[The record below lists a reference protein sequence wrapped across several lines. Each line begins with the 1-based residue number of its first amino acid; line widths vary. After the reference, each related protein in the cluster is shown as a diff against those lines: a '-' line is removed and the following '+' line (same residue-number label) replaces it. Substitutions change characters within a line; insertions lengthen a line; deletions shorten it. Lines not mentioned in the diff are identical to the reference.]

1 MKPLCEAKNIEKD
14 FLLPHGQLLH
24 VLDKVNIEVYPE
36 EVVAVI
42 GPSGCGKSTFLRILA
57 GLEPPTQGE
66 IFYNGELQKG
76 LLPSSSFVF
85 QSFAL
90 YPWMTVKENVEVVLK
105 AMGQENR
112 EKEVKETIAMVGLSG
127 FEQAYPREISGG
139 MKQRVGL
146 ARALVRNPKIL
157 LMDEPFSAV
166 DAFTAEGLRSEV
178 LNIWAQKGKSLSS
191 ILLISHDIEEV
202 VYMADRIIVLKPNPG
217 HVHSVIENKMARPRD
232 HHSPEFLNLV
242 DKLHG
247 TYAAAVEQKQELT
260 PLVQITTP
268 LLPVSSDEIIGLLGY
283 IRRNGGEEELYRIG
297 ADSNQ
302 HFDRVVLVAQA
313 SELLNFLE
321 IHHKSVKL
329 TETGKSYLSAKD
341 PQRRF
346 LWKEQLLTIP
356 LFAKV
361 CEKMKS
367 MPDHSIDRNQLLSFL
382 TKELPQEDSGTQIK
396 VLTRWARYG
405 NLFTYHRK
413 NQAYSLSS
421 KAEKGGS

>member
-1 MKPLCEAKNIEKD
+1 MKPLCEAKNIEKI
-14 FLLPHGQLLH
+14 FLLPHGQTLH
-24 VLDKVNIEVYPE
+24 VLDKVNIEVYPN
-36 EVVAVI
+36 EVVAII

-57 GLEPPTQGE
+57 GLEPPTRGE
-66 IFYNGELQKG
+66 IFYNGELQRD
-76 LLPSSSFVF
+76 LLPSSAIVF

-105 AMGQENR
+105 AMGIENT
-112 EKEVKETIAMVGLSG
+112 EKEVKETLAMVGLSG
-127 FEQAYPREISGG
+127 FEESYPREISGG

-178 LNIWAQKGKSLSS
+178 LNIWSQKNTNLSS
-191 ILLISHDIEEV
+191 IVLISHDIEEV

-217 HVHSVIENKMARPRD
+217 HVHLVIENKMARPRD
-232 HHSPEFLNLV
+232 HRSPEFLNLV
-242 DKLHG
+242 DKLHS
-247 TYAAAVEQKQELT
+247 TYAAVVEQKEDLT
-260 PLVQITTP
+260 PLQQMTTP
-268 LLPVSSDEIIGLLGY
+268 LLPVSSDEIIGLLRY
-283 IRRNGGEEELYRIG
+283 VSRNGGTEDIYKVG

-313 SELLNFLE
+313 SELLNFVE
-321 IHHKSVKL
+321 IIHKSVTL
-329 TETGKSYLSAKD
+329 TESGKSYISLKD
-341 PQRRF
+341 HERRIV
-346 LWKEQLLTIP
+346 WNQQLLTIP

-361 CEKMKS
+361 CEKITQ
-367 MPDHSIDRNQLLSFL
+367 MPDHCIDRNQLVAFL
-382 TKELPQEDSGTQIK
+382 AQELPKEDAGIQLK

-421 KAEKGGS
+421 KK

>member
-1 MKPLCEAKNIEKD
+1 MKPLCEAKNIGKD
-14 FLLPHGQLLH
+14 FLLPHGQMLH

-36 EVVAVI
+36 EVVAII

-66 IFYNGELQKG
+66 ILYDGQVEKG
-76 LLPSSSFVF
+76 LLPSSSLVF

-112 EKEVKETIAMVGLSG
+112 EKKVKETLAMVGLAG
-127 FEQAYPREISGG
+127 FEEAYPREISGG

-146 ARALVRNPKIL
+146 ARALVRDPKIL

-191 ILLISHDIEEV
+191 IVLISHDIEEV

-217 HVHSVIENKMARPRD
+217 HVHLVIENKMARPRD
-232 HHSPEFLNLV
+232 HRSPEFVNLV
-242 DKLHG
+242 DKLHS
-247 TYAAAVEQKQELT
+247 TYAAVVEQKQELT
-260 PLVQITTP
+260 HLEQMTTP
-268 LLPVSSDEIIGLLGY
+268 LLPVSSDEIIGLLRY
-283 IRRNGGEEELYRIG
+283 VSRSGGTEELYGIG

-313 SELLNFLE
+313 AELLNFVE

-329 TETGKSYLSAKD
+329 TEVGKSYLSIKD
-341 PQRRF
+341 QQRRL

-361 CEKMKS
+361 CEKITH
-367 MPDHSIDRNQLLSFL
+367 MPDRCIDRRELIAFL
-382 TKELPQEDSGTQIK
+382 AKELPQEDAGAQLK

-405 NLFTYHRK
+405 NLFIYHRK
-413 NQAYSLSS
+413 NHVYSLLS
-421 KAEKGGS
+421 K